1 MADHTPMR
9 TKGVSRSKQE
19 RQVCLR
25 ILQSKSLADR
35 QLRAS
40 LGLIA
45 KIWSE
50 RTDPQD
56 PWLVLRDKFE
66 AQALE
71 ALFRALEVNW
81 RREPG
86 EGSTTESQFDDVKV
100 HMTGTPDSGLLQHLQ
115 SAGIAPRLD
124 HERPQFSRSG
134 GRIKASEVGIQFV
147 QRVNA
152 RLGDGRDAHRLFLVL
167 SAALLLPTQM

>member
-1 MADHTPMR
+1 MR

-81 RREPG
+81 VSVQPSHIDLG
-86 EGSTTESQFDDVKV
+86 
-100 HMTGTPDSGLLQHLQ
+100 
-115 SAGIAPRLD
+115 APSVRQ
-124 HERPQFSRSG
+124 RSRSYQ
-134 GRIKASEVGIQFV
+134 A
-147 QRVNA
+147 
-152 RLGDGRDAHRLFLVL
+152 
-167 SAALLLPTQM
+167 